1 MGRIKKCRVC
11 GEVLYCKE
19 CGERQTPEAPDW
31 KGPSG
36 RDGFD
41 AISFALQQ
49 PSPTL
54 AWRTD
59 LAVLWDP
66 KGGYLVQPGVRWKPN
81 EGWSAELF
89 ANFVGGKSDNKN
101 TLSTFDYANELAFRL
116 TYQF

>member
-1 MGRIKKCRVC
+1 LQWMHKSESDLFGRHLDGYGGSTK
-11 GEVLYCKE
+11 
-19 CGERQTPEAPDW
+19 EAPGW
-31 KGPSG
+31 KGPGG
-36 RDGFD
+36 RNGFD

-66 KGGYLVQPGVRWKPN
+66 KGGYLVQPGVRWKPR
-81 EGWSAELF
+81 EAWSAELF
-89 ANFVGGKSDNKN
+89 ANFIGGTSDNEN
-101 TLSTFDYANELAFRL
+101 TLSTFDYANEVAFRL